1 MSKVTTWNGS
11 PKILAMMNADK
22 YKAKAVHN
30 GEVGSDQTQKEVAKH
45 QRVRRVKPEL
55 YQDMTFEK
63 ERG

>member
-1 MSKVTTWNGS
+1 MSM
-11 PKILAMMNADK
+11 ILTM
-22 YKAKAVHN
+22 
-30 GEVGSDQTQKEVAKH
+30 VARPEKH